1 MRGVLN
7 GTPQFF
13 LDPVSVFPARWTGE
27 LIPFLSSHPRNLHPT
42 KFFSEEFLMTPEQ
55 PYFPPAAHNLNT
67 IWRNNSMLVM
77 TKEALLPNRCV
88 KCNAPADEQL
98 KRKLTWHHP
107 ALYLLVFASLL
118 IYVVVALVVRKTATV
133 NVGLCEE
140 HLSSRRRNI
149 LVTWLLGLGSV
160 LSFVAAI
167 LLEDVTPAVLGLG
180 LLFGCAIYGSVT
192 LRIVV
197 PRKIDNYF
205 VWLKGIDG
213 NFLQQFPEWR
223 NQE

>member
-1 MRGVLN
+1 
-7 GTPQFF
+7 
-13 LDPVSVFPARWTGE
+13 
-27 LIPFLSSHPRNLHPT
+27 
-42 KFFSEEFLMTPEQ
+42 MTPEQ